1 MVSFK
6 AERLYPQVM
15 TSATADI
22 LILAPSSENAA
33 YAASGVRL
41 FERLS
46 APLRAH
52 GLTVTSQ
59 PWTDPVDPEAAR
71 LVLPLLAWGYHLRQ
85 ANWFAQLD
93 ALEAAGVPVIN
104 PVPTLRWN
112 TTKTYLIEMEARG
125 APVVP
130 THAHDRL
137 TPEALTAAFDAFGV
151 DEVVVKPQISGGSQD
166 TVRVKRHGALEGG
179 PAGPALIQPF
189 LPAVSEEGEL
199 SLFYFDGAFSHAV
212 AKVAT
217 GGDFRVQPQFGG
229 HVSSVAPE
237 PQALRAAQMVLEA
250 ADRPLTYARIDL
262 IRGLDHTLQLMEL
275 EVIEP
280 DLFLEHAHDHGAA
293 FAAAV
298 KARL

>member
-1 MVSFK
+1 
-6 AERLYPQVM
+6 M
-15 TSATADI
+15 TSPTADI

-33 YAASGVRL
+33 YAAAGVRL

-46 APLRAH
+46 APLRAR
-52 GLTVTSQ
+52 GLTVANQ

-85 ANWFAQLD
+85 PAWFAQLD

-112 TTKTYLIEMEARG
+112 TTKTYLIELESKG

-137 TPEALTAAFDAFGV
+137 TPEALAAAFDAFGV
-151 DEVVVKPQISGGSQD
+151 DELVVKPQISGGSQD
-166 TVRVKRHGALEGG
+166 TVRVRRHDDLQGG
-179 PAGPALIQPF
+179 PPGAALIQPF
-189 LPAVSEEGEL
+189 LPAVGEEGEL
-199 SLFYFDGAFSHAV
+199 SLFYFDGVFSHAV
-212 AKVAT
+212 TKVAAS
-217 GGDFRVQPQFGG
+217 GDFRVQPQFGG
-229 HVSSVAPE
+229 LVSSVAPE
-237 PQALRAAQMVLEA
+237 PEALRAAQMVLEA
-250 ADRPLTYARIDL
+250 ADQPLTYARIDL
-262 IRGLDHTLQLMEL
+262 IRGLDHTPQLMEL

-280 DLFLEHAHDHGAA
+280 DLFLEHAHDGGAA

-298 KARL
+298 MARL

>member
-1 MVSFK
+1 MG
-6 AERLYPQVM
+6 M
-15 TSATADI
+15 TSTTADI

-33 YAASGVRL
+33 YATAGVRL
-41 FERLS
+41 LERLA

-52 GLTVTSQ
+52 GLTVASQ

-85 ANWFAQLD
+85 PAWFAQLD
-93 ALEAAGVPVIN
+93 AMQAAGVPVIN

-112 TTKTYLIEMEARG
+112 TTKTYLIELEGRG

-137 TPEALTAAFDAFGV
+137 TPEALAAAFDAFGV

-166 TVRVKRHGALEGG
+166 TVRFKRHGTLEGG
-179 PAGPALIQPF
+179 PPGAALIQPF
-189 LPAVSEEGEL
+189 LPAVAEEGEL
-199 SLFYFDGAFSHAV
+199 SLFFFDGVFSHAV
-212 AKVAT
+212 SKVAT

-229 HVSSVAPE
+229 QISGVAPE
-237 PQALRAAQMVLEA
+237 PEALHAAHMVLEA
-250 ADRPLTYARIDL
+250 ASLPLTYARIDL
-262 IRGLDHTLQLMEL
+262 IRGLDHTPQLMEL

-298 KARL
+298 MARL